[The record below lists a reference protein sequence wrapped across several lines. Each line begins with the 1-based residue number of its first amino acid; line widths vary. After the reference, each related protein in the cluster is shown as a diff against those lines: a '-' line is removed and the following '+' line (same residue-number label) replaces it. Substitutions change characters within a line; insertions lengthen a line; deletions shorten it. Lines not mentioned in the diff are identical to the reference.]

1 LFLMA
6 PDDVVVTWTRRGA
19 RISTLHPVY
28 GELYRGRVWKAGL
41 PDPYGGYRGSWI
53 LLDQDGLR
61 HGVLFGDYLDAEA
74 RLLELTA
81 WADEPYK
88 EPSAPLFEGEEAA

>member
-1 LFLMA
+1 MA

-28 GELYRGRVWKAGL
+28 GELYRGRVCRANL
-41 PDPYGGYRGSWI
+41 ADPYGGYRGSWL
-53 LLDQDGLR
+53 LLDQDGQR

-81 WADEPYK
+81 WADELY
-88 EPSAPLFEGEEAA
+88 EEQVAPLFEGEKAA